1 MSIPE
6 EIIKS
11 QAEYMQLFGSEKES
25 FAAGAR
31 WAIKYIESVLNNGER
46 DALIKLAIQ
55 RYEIAAN
62 HYKPVKLCKHTRI
75 EEIQG
80 GQIERC
86 LDCGET
92 WG

>member
-1 MSIPE
+1 MIPE
-6 EIIKS
+6 EIITS
-11 QAEYMQLFGSEKES
+11 QADYMQLFGSEKES

-31 WAIKYIESVLNNGER
+31 WASKFIESVISNGER
-46 DALIKLAIQ
+46 EALIKLAIQ

-62 HYKPVKLCKHTRI
+62 HLKPNELCKHTRI

>member
-1 MSIPE
+1 
-6 EIIKS
+6 
-11 QAEYMQLFGSEKES
+11 MQLFGSEKES

-31 WAIKYIESVLNNGER
+31 WAEKFIDAIVKAEIQTTLDNIFTNAKLSGKIIEQE
-46 DALIKLAIQ
+46 
-55 RYEIAAN
+55 
-62 HYKPVKLCKHTRI
+62 LCKHKRI

-86 LDCGET
+86 LDCGKT